1 MLNEYFQN
9 KLDEAYELIQNDTE
23 LALNIFNELLEQ
35 EPENIEVLNGK
46 GSALMKLNKI
56 DEADECFNQS
66 ILVSENP
73 SALINKGLISKQR
86 NEYSKALKYYDSA
99 IQLDSNLN
107 NIVSILKNEIMD
119 LIDDTILSIDEFA
132 PEAPRIVLSSKN
144 GHSRI
149 SISQISLDFT
159 VNFDGEF
166 LNSFELTRDYII
178 KRVELIVKLLGSIN
192 IEEYLFCGISYNMR
206 MDIGECS
213 PLEYIGRFLCSEFS
227 DEHLYEASQNI
238 AKVKDEKFFINQQ
251 IGTYKEVRGK
261 TRAVAN
267 VLDVLEEKPISEGV
281 SLVLDINN
289 RYQYTYK
296 GIMSPMSECKKE
308 VEGLFG
314 LMCGCIQEWSKR

>member
-132 PEAPRIVLSSKN
+132 PEANECIKAGIDFKNEGQIWDALDCFNKALECDPACENSVLILIDEIKNILYNRFLFNVLEFNDSEIDDLKLKFLKALLIEEDYNKALKFMEDILDVYGDDVDTLNYKGCVLFLFDKYDESIECFDKCLSIDEEYYYALFNKGIVLRKAC
-144 GHSRI
+144 R
-149 SISQISLDFT
+149 LK
-159 VNFDGEF
+159 E
-166 LNSFELTRDYII
+166 SFSCFN
-178 KRVELIVKLLGSIN
+178 KLLKIPEY
-192 IEEYLFCGISYNMR
+192 EETVK
-206 MDIGECS
+206 
-213 PLEYIGRFLCSEFS
+213 EYILE
-227 DEHLYEASQNI
+227 I
-238 AKVKDEKFFINQQ
+238 IEKINGQ
-251 IGTYKEVRGK
+251 I
-261 TRAVAN
+261 
-267 VLDVLEEKPISEGV
+267 
-281 SLVLDINN
+281 
-289 RYQYTYK
+289 
-296 GIMSPMSECKKE
+296 
-308 VEGLFG
+308 
-314 LMCGCIQEWSKR
+314 